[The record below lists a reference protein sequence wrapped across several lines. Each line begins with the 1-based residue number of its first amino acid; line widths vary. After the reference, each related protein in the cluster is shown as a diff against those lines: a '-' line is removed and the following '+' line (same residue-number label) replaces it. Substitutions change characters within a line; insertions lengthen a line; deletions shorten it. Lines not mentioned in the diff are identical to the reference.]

1 MTHTKAELGP
11 NQIKWLR
18 QHVSGFKELEAMMQR
33 IREEQE
39 RNRKEMA
46 GASH

>member
-1 MTHTKAELGP
+1 MTPTKAELGP
-11 NQIKWLR
+11 NQVAWCRKHIE
-18 QHVSGFKELEAMMQR
+18 GFKELEAMMQR

-46 GASH
+46 GAQH